1 MKKVDLTPDL
11 TNPVCGCLPPAALV
25 IFSDEATKTVARD
38 KLLAVQLEARLGRG
52 VVVLEPLFDGAAF
65 VRMAIQLSAY
75 AVGWVKA
82 IEVRLR
88 EAS

>member
-1 MKKVDLTPDL
+1 MSEKDKSSIKGHTFHTIFIKKCRSQSHLTPDL

-52 VVVLEPLFDGAAF
+52 VKLACE
-65 VRMAIQLSAY
+65 
-75 AVGWVKA
+75 
-82 IEVRLR
+82 
-88 EAS
+88 

>member
-25 IFSDEATKTVARD
+25 KFSDEATETVARD

-52 VVVLEPLFDGAAF
+52 VVYGGGW
-65 VRMAIQLSAY
+65 LS
-75 AVGWVKA
+75 VTTKS
-82 IEVRLR
+82 RDR
-88 EAS
+88 